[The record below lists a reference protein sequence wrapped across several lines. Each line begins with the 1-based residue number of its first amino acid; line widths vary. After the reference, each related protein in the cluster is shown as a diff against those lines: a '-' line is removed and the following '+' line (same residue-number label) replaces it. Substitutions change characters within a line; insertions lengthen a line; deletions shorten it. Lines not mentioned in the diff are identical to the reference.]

1 MNITIIDWEKSS
13 QLFLPKLKYS
23 SKFKLFRNV
32 NFIKLILSIS
42 AVDIEVP
49 NDNET
54 SVITSVKLLDC
65 MINAAVKQKD
75 IANIRIIIYN
85 PKAHIYNT

>member
-13 QLFLPKLKYS
+13 PLFLPKLKYS

-85 PKAHIYNT
+85 PKANTSYI